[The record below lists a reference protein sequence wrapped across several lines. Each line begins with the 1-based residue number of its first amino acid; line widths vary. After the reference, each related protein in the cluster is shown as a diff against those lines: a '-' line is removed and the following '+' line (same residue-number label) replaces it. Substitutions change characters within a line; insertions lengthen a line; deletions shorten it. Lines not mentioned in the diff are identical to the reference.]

1 MITISEKAL
10 EHVFKLR
17 NELGEGHEKMFLR
30 VGVKGGGCSGF
41 SYVMDF
47 DDEIKQQDEIIH
59 INDDLTV
66 LIEKKSLLYLF
77 GTELNYSDGLNGKG
91 FEWSNPQANRT
102 CGCGLSFSV

>member
-10 EHVFKLR
+10 DHVLKLR
-17 NELGEGHEKMFLR
+17 SELGEGNIKMFLR

-47 DDEIKQQDEIIH
+47 DDEIKPQDEIIH

-66 LIEKKSLLYLF
+66 LIEKKSLLYIF

>member
-10 EHVFKLR
+10 DHVLKLR
-17 NELGEGHEKMFLR
+17 TELGEGHEKMFLR

-47 DDEIKQQDEIIH
+47 DDEIKPQDEIIH